1 MRRTLVAGIGIAVC
15 MTAVGG
21 WSGTA
26 SADEPAPAPLRY
38 VALGDSYSAGAGLL
52 PLDPNA
58 SPNCLQSTLNYPH
71 LLAARIDASLT
82 DATCSGADT
91 TDYFTA
97 QFPDVPPQLD
107 RLAADTELVTMTIG
121 GNDSSVFSGAI
132 QTCITAAVPTLGQGS
147 PCKDQNGD
155 SFEDTVRGT
164 TYPALVKALTA
175 VQQRSPDARVIILGY
190 PSILPATV
198 GCYPSVPVATGDVP
212 YLRSLQSTLNDAV
225 RRAASVTG
233 ATYVDLDGPSEGRDA
248 CKPIGTRWVEPVVGG
263 TNPVILHPNAQ
274 GEQALADLAFAAFS
288 ALPSSSTLTGRVT
301 GYSGKAVKG
310 ADVRVTSVGG
320 TVRRTVTRANGR
332 FTLAGLPQGSYVVR
346 VVDPKKAWA
355 SRYLGGGT
363 SRSTARV
370 VTVKRGKDVSGL
382 DVRLKAAVRAAV
394 SRRGG
399 DGSVKVSVSIRR
411 AVTKTR
417 PGGTIAVS
425 YGARAKTVKV
435 RQGRATLKLSRIPAG
450 TRTVTVAYSGTDSTA
465 GFTRTYRVRVR

>member
-1 MRRTLVAGIGIAVC
+1 MRRTVAAGIVVC
-15 MTAVGG
+15 LTAVGG
-21 WSGTA
+21 PSGMA
-26 SADEPAPAPLRY
+26 SADEPAQAPLRY

-52 PLDPNA
+52 PLAPGA
-58 SPNCLQSTLNYPH
+58 SPNCAQSTLNFPH
-71 LLAARIDASLT
+71 VLATRLNANLT
-82 DATCSGADT
+82 DASCSGADT
-91 TDYFTA
+91 TDYFQP
-97 QFPDVPPQLD
+97 QFSDVAPQLD
-107 RLAADTELVTMTIG
+107 RLTADTDLVTMTIG

-132 QTCITAAVPTLGQGS
+132 QKCVTAGLSTLGTGS

-155 SFEDTVRGT
+155 SFENTVRNT

-198 GCYPSVPVATGDVP
+198 GCYVSVPVATGDVP

-225 RRAASVTG
+225 RRAASATG
-233 ATYVDLDGPSEGRDA
+233 ATYVDLNGPSEGRDA
-248 CKPIGTRWVEPVVGG
+248 CKPIGTRWVEPVIGG

-288 ALPSSSTLTGRVT
+288 ALPSSSTLSGRIT

-310 ADVRVTSVGG
+310 ASVRVTAVNGTASRSVA
-320 TVRRTVTRANGR
+320 TRANGR
-332 FTLAGLPQGSYVVR
+332 FTLAGIPKGSYVVR
-346 VVDPKKAWA
+346 VVDPRKAWA
-355 SRYLGGGT
+355 SRYLGGGS
-363 SRSTARV
+363 SRPTARV

-382 DVRLKAAVRAAV
+382 DVRLKAAVRATVA
-394 SRRGG
+394 RRGG
-399 DGSVKVSVSIRR
+399 NDSVKVSVSIRR

-417 PGGTIAVS
+417 PGGKVTVS
-425 YGARAKTVKV
+425 YGKRVKTVKV

-450 TRTVTVAYSGTDSTA
+450 TRTVTVKYSGTDSTA

>member
-1 MRRTLVAGIGIAVC
+1 MRRTLVAGIVVSL
-15 MTAVGG
+15 TVVGG
-21 WSGTA
+21 SSGMA
-26 SADEPAPAPLRY
+26 NAEQPAQAPLRY
-38 VALGDSYSAGAGLL
+38 VALGDSYSAGAGLQ
-52 PLDPNA
+52 PLAPDA

-71 LLAARIDASLT
+71 LLATRINATLT

-91 TDYFTA
+91 TDYFES
-97 QFPDVPPQLD
+97 QHPDVPPQLD

-155 SFEDTVRGT
+155 SFENTVRGT

-175 VQQRSPDARVIILGY
+175 VQQRSPDARIIILGY

-248 CKPIGTRWVEPVVGG
+248 CQPIGTRWVEPVVGG

-301 GYSGKAVKG
+301 GYSGRAVKG
-310 ADVRVTSVGG
+310 ADVRVTAVGG
-320 TVRRTVTRANGR
+320 SPSRSAVTRADGR
-332 FTLAGLPQGSYVVR
+332 FSLSGIAKGSYVVR
-346 VVDPKKAWA
+346 VIDPKKAWA

-382 DVRLKAAVRAAV
+382 DVKLKAAVRAKVA
-394 SRRGG
+394 RTGG
-399 DGSVKVSVSIRR
+399 DGYVKVSVSIRR

-417 PGGTIAVS
+417 PGGKVTVS
-425 YGARAKTVKV
+425 YGKRSKTLKV
-435 RQGRATLKLSRIPAG
+435 RKGRATLKLSRIPAG
-450 TRTVTVAYSGTDSTA
+450 ARTVKVTYSGTDSTA
-465 GFTRTYRVRVR
+465 GFVRSYRVRVR